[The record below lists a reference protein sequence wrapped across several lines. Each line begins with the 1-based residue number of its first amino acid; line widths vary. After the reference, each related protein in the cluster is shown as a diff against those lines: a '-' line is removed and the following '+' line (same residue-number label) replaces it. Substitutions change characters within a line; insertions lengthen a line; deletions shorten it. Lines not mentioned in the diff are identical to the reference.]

1 MNNLSNVTG
10 IDVSTTLLS
19 SAAARMRGA
28 PGSGKTGPANDQLLG
43 KEMES
48 MFASL
53 LIKSMRETLTEDGL
67 FPGDHADALGS
78 LFDQYMGQQIAD
90 AQGLGLARAL
100 TQSSQ
105 AADAYRAGSQH
116 D

>member
-1 MNNLSNVTG
+1 MNTISNIPH
-10 IDVSTTLLS
+10 IDLQGGLLE
-19 SAAARMRGA
+19 SAASRLRDQQGTL
-28 PGSGKTGPANDQLLG
+28 PGGRDADLLLG
-43 KEMES
+43 NEMES

-67 FPGDHADALGS
+67 FPGDNADALGS

-90 AQGLGLARAL
+90 AQGLGLARSL
-100 TQSSQ
+100 TQPQQ
-105 AADAYRAGSQH
+105 AVAAYRAGSQH